1 MYILLIVSSVISKTD
16 SSTANGQRN
25 SIYVYQQDVDIT
37 SEYELPSGVK
47 TKGKPIFTNTR
58 CWLAFL
64 AKFV

>member
-1 MYILLIVSSVISKTD
+1 MYSLIVSSVISKTD

-37 SEYELPSGVK
+37 SEYELPCGVQ

-58 CWLAFL
+58 CWLVGFL
-64 AKFV
+64 S